1 MRLKLLICTLL
12 LMILSS
18 YASVSA
24 MSSNDVDLPVE
35 LVVNG
40 FYIRTGDTMPFM
52 QNNVTYVP
60 LKLAAQ
66 AMGSDAVWNGDKN
79 CININVDSSTNIEL
93 YTDKGIVYSASPT
106 WEFDGGYT
114 IINDTAYVPS
124 KLLVYMLGGEVYW
137 DTTYY
142 NVVINKHN
150 VYTPPE
156 LVNTFYSDNEI
167 YWLSRIIQAESGG
180 EPFLGKIAVGN
191 VIVNRVD
198 SRDFPDSIIDVIF
211 DAKYGVQFQPVS
223 NGRIYN
229 TPSYDSVVAA
239 KLAVRGYNVAGTSL
253 YFLNPRIASNNWIVL
268 NRTFFTS
275 IGNHDFY
282 M

>member
-12 LMILSS
+12 LMILGS

-66 AMGSDAVWNGDKN
+66 AMGSDAVWNGDKD

-93 YTDKGIVYSASPT
+93 YTDKGIVYSTSPT